1 MRVNVHK
8 IELSGYCVKTDE
20 RPLILGTAGSYG
32 NEQIH
37 VTLGEGWQGLT
48 VVVYIQP
55 CDMNILLPK
64 DGLLNIPWEA
74 TAKPLNSVQGRFT
87 FQGIEDGRVV
97 NTVDVAYIVVGHSR
111 TEATPLPDSPETVEQ
126 IVAQVK
132 TDADRAD
139 AAAGRAEDAAGR
151 AGNSAAEAAKS
162 EKAAA
167 QSEASAARSAEL
179 AQQAAAEKGWMYLD
193 DQNDSGHLWL
203 TVSDNMTDV
212 TLRDNGA
219 GRLEA
224 VYV

>member
-1 MRVNVHK
+1 M
-8 IELSGYCVKTDE
+8 
-20 RPLILGTAGSYG
+20 
-32 NEQIH
+32 
-37 VTLGEGWQGLT
+37 
-48 VVVYIQP
+48 
-55 CDMNILLPK
+55 
-64 DGLLNIPWEA
+64 
-74 TAKPLNSVQGRFT
+74 
-87 FQGIEDGRVV
+87 
-97 NTVDVAYIVVGHSR
+97 
-111 TEATPLPDSPETVEQ
+111 PDSPETVEQ